1 MDKLRKIHDK
11 IKKSQPGASPE
22 EGESEMPKPKQLK
35 SKKPNPSADGAE
47 PAAPSE
53 SKPTTEEPQPL
64 TPPVP
69 ESMKKYTPADEDDI
83 KRAKEIIK
91 EDKKSDSSIDSDVID

>member
-1 MDKLRKIHDK
+1 M
-11 IKKSQPGASPE
+11 
-22 EGESEMPKPKQLK
+22 K
-35 SKKPNPSADGAE
+35 SKKPAPSADGAE

-69 ESMKKYTPADEDDI
+69 ESMKKYTPPADEEDV